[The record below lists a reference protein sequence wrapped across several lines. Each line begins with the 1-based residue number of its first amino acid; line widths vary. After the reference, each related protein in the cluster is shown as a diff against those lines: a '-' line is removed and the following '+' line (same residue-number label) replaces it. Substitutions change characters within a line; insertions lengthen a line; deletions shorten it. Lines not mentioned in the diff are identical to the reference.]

1 MTDCSILIVDD
12 NKKILEALRMLLKYH
27 CGHITT
33 ISNPEQIPNLL
44 RKEEFDVILLDMNF
58 RAGVTSGNEGLYWLA
73 EILKIQTLA
82 SVVMITAYGD
92 IDLAVKA
99 VKNGAYDFI
108 LKPWENDKLLATI
121 NAACKFSHSNKEL
134 ITLKGK
140 EKALISEINTQGRS
154 LIGTSKA
161 IKNVLE
167 MAEKVAATDANIL
180 ITGENGT
187 GKELLAREIHRMS
200 HRKNQVMVTVDI
212 GAIAETLFESELFG
226 HEKGAFTD
234 AKEERKGKF
243 ELAHKGTLFL
253 DEIGNLSLPLQVKM
267 LNVLQNRQL
276 VRVGGNIPVDVD
288 IRLICATNADITQM
302 VRDGNFR
309 EDLLYRIN
317 TIVIKMPPLRERDN
331 DIQQLAEYFLDKQV
345 KKYSKPGMKISP
357 EALIKLSNYQWPGN
371 VRELQHVMERA
382 VILSNHSYLE
392 KEDFILGS
400 ESKPD
405 VRNWPATLEEMEH
418 FMIDEY
424 MEKYKGNLSKVA
436 KQLGIS
442 RQTLYNKIKKNQ

>member
-12 NKKILEALRMLLKYH
+12 NKKILEALRVLLKYH
-27 CGHITT
+27 YNHITT
-33 ISNPEQIPNLL
+33 LSNPEQIPNLL

-58 RAGVTSGNEGLYWLA
+58 RAGVTSGNEGLYWMA
-73 EILKIQTLA
+73 EIIRIQTSA
-82 SVVMITAYGD
+82 CVVMITAYGD
-92 IDLAVKA
+92 IDLAVRA

-121 NAACKFSHSNKEL
+121 NAAYRFSRSNREL
-134 ITLKGK
+134 LKLKGK
-140 EKALISEINTQGRS
+140 EKALISEINKPGKS
-154 LIGTSKA
+154 LIGSSKA
-161 IKNVLE
+161 IKSVLE
-167 MAEKVAATDANIL
+167 IAEKVAATDANIL

-200 HRKNQVMVTVDI
+200 GRKDQLMVTVDI

-253 DEIGNLSLPLQVKM
+253 DEIGNLPLPLQAKL
-267 LNVLQNRQL
+267 LNVLQNRQ
-276 VRVGGNIPVDVD
+276 VIKVGGNVPVNVD
-288 IRLICATNADITQM
+288 IRLISATNADITQM
-302 VRDGNFR
+302 VRDGKFR

-317 TIVIKMPPLRERDN
+317 TIVIDMPPLRQRDH
-331 DIQQLAEYFLDKQV
+331 DMPELTRYFLNKLV
-345 KKYSKPGMKISP
+345 SKYGKPDMKISP
-357 EALIKLSNYQWPGN
+357 AAMKKLSDYHWPGN
-371 VRELQHVMERA
+371 VRELQHVVERA

-400 ESKPD
+400 EGKSGIKT
-405 VRNWPATLEEMEH
+405 WPATLEEMERN
-418 FMIDEY
+418 MIVECL
-424 MEKYKGNLSKVA
+424 EKNNGNLSKAA

-442 RQTLYNKIKKNQ
+442 RQTLYNKINKYT

>member
-12 NKKILEALRMLLKYH
+12 NKKILEALRVLLKYH
-27 CGHITT
+27 YSSITT
-33 ISNPEQIPNLL
+33 LSNPEQIPHLL
-44 RKEEFDVILLDMNF
+44 GKEEFDVILLDMNF
-58 RAGVTSGNEGLYWLA
+58 RAGVTSGNEGLYWIA
-73 EILKIQTLA
+73 EIMRIQTSA
-82 SVVMITAYGD
+82 CIVMITAYGD

-99 VKNGAYDFI
+99 VKLGAYDFI

-121 NAACKFSHSNKEL
+121 NAAYRFSHSNREL
-134 ITLKGK
+134 LKLRGK
-140 EKALISEINTQGRS
+140 EKALISEINKPGKS
-154 LIGTSKA
+154 LIGSSKA

-180 ITGENGT
+180 ISGENGT

-200 HRKNQVMVTVDI
+200 GRKDQLMVTVDI

-253 DEIGNLSLPLQVKM
+253 DEIGNLPLPLQAKL
-267 LNVLQNRQL
+267 LNVLQNRQIT
-276 VRVGGNIPVDVD
+276 RVGGNIPIGVD
-288 IRLICATNADITQM
+288 IRLISATNADIPQM
-302 VRDGNFR
+302 VKDGKFR

-317 TIVIKMPPLRERDN
+317 TIVIEIPPLRKRDN
-331 DIQQLAEYFLDKQV
+331 DIPELVKYFLDKLV
-345 KKYSKPGMKISP
+345 RKYGKPDMRISP
-357 EALIKLSNYQWPGN
+357 AAMKKLSDYHWPGN
-371 VRELQHVMERA
+371 VRELQHVIERA
-382 VILSNHSYLE
+382 VILSNNSCLE

-400 ESKPD
+400 EVMSGIKT
-405 VRNWPATLEEMEH
+405 RLETLEEMERS
-418 FMIDEY
+418 MIVECL
-424 MEKYKGNLSKVA
+424 EKHNGNLSKAA

-442 RQTLYNKIKKNQ
+442 RQTLYNKINKYQ